1 MYESLRRSVK
11 HIARWIP
18 FALLLFTLA
27 KPGIWGPLWSH
38 AQQTGTAISN
48 HADCLSHEL
57 SHELTW
63 RLMNGSI

>member
-1 MYESLRRSVK
+1 MSDSQRRSVK
-11 HIARWIP
+11 HIARSIP

-27 KPGIWGPLWSH
+27 KPGIWEPVWSH
-38 AQQTGTAISN
+38 AQQTGTAINN
-48 HADCLSHEL
+48 HAACLSQEL